1 MINRNTPR
9 ISGALPSAL
18 SIKVYSDNKELTMQ
32 DRFLLDYA
40 LTNPEGIR
48 EPKELKSMR
57 AQIRSAR
64 LTADHLTEEKLNPI
78 LPALYFEA
86 LKRGA

>member
-1 MINRNTPR
+1 MLNRNTPR

-64 LTADHLTEEKLNPI
+64 LTADHLTHEKLNPI
-78 LPALYFEA
+78 LPALHFEA
-86 LKRGA
+86 LKKGE

>member
-1 MINRNTPR
+1 MKA
-9 ISGALPSAL
+9 SL
-18 SIKVYSDNKELTMQ
+18 SMQ

-40 LTNPEGIR
+40 LSNPEGIR

-64 LTADHLTEEKLNPI
+64 LTADHLTHEKLNPI
-78 LPALYFEA
+78 LPALHFEA
-86 LKRGA
+86 LKKGE

>member
-18 SIKVYSDNKELTMQ
+18 SIKVYSDNKEITMQ
-32 DRFLLDYA
+32 ERFLLDYA

-48 EPKELKSMR
+48 ESKELKNMR
-57 AQIRSAR
+57 ALIRSAR
-64 LTADHLTEEKLNPI
+64 LTVEHLTDEKLNPI
-78 LPALYFEA
+78 LPALQFQA
-86 LKRGA
+86 LSKGA

>member
-18 SIKVYSDNKELTMQ
+18 SIKVYSDNRELTMQ
-32 DRFLLDYA
+32 DRFLLDYV

-48 EPKELKSMR
+48 ESKELKNMR

-64 LTADHLTEEKLNPI
+64 LTSDHLTEEKLNPI

>member
-18 SIKVYSDNKELTMQ
+18 SIKVYSDDKELSMQ

-64 LTADHLTEEKLNPI
+64 LTADHLTHEKLNPI
-78 LPALYFEA
+78 VPALHFEA
-86 LKRGA
+86 LKKGE

>member
-9 ISGALPSAL
+9 NSGALPSAL

-48 EPKELKSMR
+48 EPKELKTMR

-64 LTADHLTEEKLNPI
+64 LTADHLTHEKLNPI
-78 LPALYFEA
+78 LPALHFEA
-86 LKRGA
+86 LKKGE